1 MLRFMLVEQFLHIM
15 LNQDDPRFLFFRLQ
29 IYIYIFA
36 LRYIRENGKY
46 GKKVMQTFAKP
57 SLYKIRLCKTNPQA
71 YVITKKTVINK
82 SVLKLNS
89 VAGGGFAISIL
100 AQ

>member
-1 MLRFMLVEQFLHIM
+1 MLRFMLVEQVLHIM
-15 LNQDDPRFLFFRLQ
+15 LNQDYLRFFCFFSTTN
-29 IYIYIFA
+29 ICIFA
-36 LRYIRENGKY
+36 LRYIRESGKY
-46 GKKVMQTFAKP
+46 GRKVIQTFAKP
-57 SLYKIRLCKTNPQA
+57 SLYK
-71 YVITKKTVINK
+71 ITKKTVINK

>member
-1 MLRFMLVEQFLHIM
+1 MWV
-15 LNQDDPRFLFFRLQ
+15 LFAQQKTLKTANKNSIINF
-29 IYIYIFA
+29 YFVTCFY
-36 LRYIRENGKY
+36 
-46 GKKVMQTFAKP
+46 
-57 SLYKIRLCKTNPQA
+57 SLYDICNRRNANYKTNPQA
-71 YVITKKTVINK
+71 YVITKKTVISK

>member
-1 MLRFMLVEQFLHIM
+1 MLRLRLLEQALHIM
-15 LNQDDPRFLFFRLQ
+15 QNQDYPRFLCLFSTAN
-29 IYIYIFA
+29 ICIFA

-46 GKKVMQTFAKP
+46 GVKVMQTFVKP
-57 SLYKIRLCKTNPQA
+57 SLYKI
-71 YVITKKTVINK
+71 TKKTVTSK

>member
-1 MLRFMLVEQFLHIM
+1 MLRFMLVEQVLHIM
-15 LNQDDPRFLFFRLQ
+15 QNQDNPRFLCLFSTAN
-29 IYIYIFA
+29 ICIFA
-36 LRYIRENGKY
+36 LRYIRESGKY
-46 GKKVMQTFAKP
+46 GVKVMQTFVKP
-57 SLYKIRLCKTNPQA
+57 SLYKI
-71 YVITKKTVINK
+71 TKKTVTSK